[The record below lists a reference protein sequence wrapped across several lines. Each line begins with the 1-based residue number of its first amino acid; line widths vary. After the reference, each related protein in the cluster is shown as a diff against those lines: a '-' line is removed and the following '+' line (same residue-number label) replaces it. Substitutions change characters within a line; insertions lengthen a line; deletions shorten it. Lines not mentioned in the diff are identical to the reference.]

1 MALGIVVWLPESNRG
16 YQLLAS
22 MGWKEDSGLGPKAQ
36 GRVEPIATVFKTD
49 RQGVGA
55 PSMAKRHAR
64 VTHFPAHDERQQQ
77 ISADGLSDAQC
88 MQERLTR
95 KRKQEPMDIM
105 PLSKAQR
112 KAQTQRDSKRDR
124 AIGRE
129 LYSTGLEGYEQYLS

>member
-1 MALGIVVWLPESNRG
+1 
-16 YQLLAS
+16 

-55 PSMAKRHAR
+55 PSMATRHAR

-77 ISADGLSDAQC
+77 TSADGLSNAQR

-95 KRKQEPMDIM
+95 KRKQEAMDIM
-105 PLSKAQR
+105 PLSKARR
-112 KAQTQRDSKRDR
+112 KAQTQRDAKRDR

-129 LYSTGLEGYEQYLS
+129 LYSSGLEGYEQYLS